1 MQLNLRTARTS
12 RTCDTPDAALG
23 AEHLARTR
31 PTPDAAL
38 GAEPLVRTSRTPDA
52 ALGAEPLATTRSTPD
67 ASLGAENLA
76 RRRPTPDAA
85 LGAEHLFASARDALV
100 VIDLT
105 SDHIVRWNAAAE
117 HLFGYSEE
125 QALGRNVQMLM
136 PPDVAR
142 LHRERIAHYLRSGES
157 DALVGRPPSS
167 VPALNRAGAQLDVEL
182 SVAPFDQPGT
192 PRRWAV
198 LAFRDAAWQHR
209 AELAARPSARGDQA
223 ASAHAEPMR
232 GDHGSSTHAEPMRG
246 DHGSFT
252 HAEPTRGDHGAAAH
266 AEQMRGDQAASAH
279 AGQTRGD
286 LQLQLRDCQQLLH
299 ETTRAVATPASRLHR
314 AAKRLARLLCGGGAD
329 QPERVARLA
338 QVVATRA
345 QDLQLTLAQIDTTAS
360 IASGAFELR
369 AARVNLVPPVNKL
382 VADARAQSPMH
393 RLKCGAPQGLTA
405 RCDADRIVAVLADV
419 IRRAVRR
426 NPRGCWIDVDL
437 RRPLAGLAYL
447 EVRDYGRPLSPR
459 ERAALLGANAAD
471 RGWFINRHIVERH
484 GGTLTLE
491 FPAEGG
497 MRVGLSLPT
506 RGGRLLG
513 NHRSAR
519 PSR

>member
-1 MQLNLRTARTS
+1 MQLNLRTARTRRTPDATLGAEHLARTS
-12 RTCDTPDAALG
+12 RTPDAALG

-31 PTPDAAL
+31 
-38 GAEPLVRTSRTPDA
+38 RTPD
-52 ALGAEPLATTRSTPD
+52 S
-67 ASLGAENLA
+67 
-76 RRRPTPDAA
+76 A

-105 SDHIVRWNAAAE
+105 SDHIVRWNPAAE
-117 HLFGYSEE
+117 HLFGYSEA

-157 DALVGRPPSS
+157 DTLVGRPPSS
-167 VPALNRAGAQLDVEL
+167 VPALNRAGAQLHVEL

-192 PRRWAV
+192 PGRWAV

-223 ASAHAEPMR
+223 AC
-232 GDHGSSTHAEPMRG
+232 
-246 DHGSFT
+246 
-252 HAEPTRGDHGAAAH
+252 AH
-266 AEQMRGDQAASAH
+266 AEQMRGDQAAFAPAEQMRGEQASFAHTEKQMRGDRASSAH
-279 AGQTRGD
+279 GEHARRD
-286 LQLQLRDCQQLLH
+286 LQRQLRDCQQLLD
-299 ETTRAVATPASRLHR
+299 ETTRALATPVSRVHR
-314 AAKRLARLLCGGGAD
+314 AAKRLAGLTCDGGAD

-338 QVVATRA
+338 QVVATRTR
-345 QDLQLTLAQIDTTAS
+345 DLQLTLEQIDTTAS

-369 AARVNLVPPVNKL
+369 AARVNLVPLVNKL

-393 RLKCGAPQGLTA
+393 RLKCGAPQGLTVL
-405 RCDADRIVAVLADV
+405 CDADRIVAVLGDV

-459 ERAALLGANAAD
+459 ERAALRGANTSD

-491 FPAEGG
+491 LPPEGG

-506 RGGRLLG
+506 RGGKLLA
-513 NHRSAR
+513 RSTTRTGKAVSSAGR
-519 PSR
+519 